1 MISGLESYNMRTMI
15 LFTQDQKWNV
25 LIFFRKN
32 TTFEL
37 KGKKATGADER
48 VPYLVVAFENRKKG
62 YVYE

>member
-1 MISGLESYNMRTMI
+1 MISGLESYNINTMT
-15 LFTQDQKWNV
+15 LVTQNQKWNV
-25 LIFFRKN
+25 LIFRKN

-37 KGKKATGADER
+37 KGKKATGTDER